1 GGLRQGDLGHR
12 ELGRRP
18 GPLRGGAQG
27 RLRSGRAL
35 GLIGWLG
42 PVPLGPV
49 LLGPPRSAGCG
60 WPLSWAGRWGHTVA
74 LSPRRDASVPPI
86 TLSGCRPGPAM
97 PGGAAR
103 ARCAGAAGALCPVQ
117 AGARAA
123 RWQAPPRAPLDLS
136 DDAAGTTPPIEWSRE

>member
-1 GGLRQGDLGHR
+1 PAGHVGARLLPGLPEREGGLRQGDLGHR

-49 LLGPPRSAGCG
+49 LLRPPRAAGWG
-60 WPLSWAGRWGHTVA
+60 WPLSWAGGGGHTA
-74 LSPRRDASVPPI
+74 AGSPRAGTGVPPVRAP
-86 TLSGCRPGPAM
+86 GVGPAAAL
-97 PGGAAR
+97 PGGA
-103 ARCAGAAGALCPVQ
+103 G
-117 AGARAA
+117 RAA
-123 RWQAPPRAPLDLS
+123 R
-136 DDAAGTTPPIEWSRE
+136 AGL